1 MNKDKEI
8 AGDQPALRQ
17 RAEERL
23 KKNGLIPDILSSK
36 VELQRIVHE
45 LSVHQIELEM
55 QKEEL
60 LHS

>member
-23 KKNGLIPDILSSK
+23 KKNGLIPDMLSSK
-36 VELQRIVHE
+36 
-45 LSVHQIELEM
+45 
-55 QKEEL
+55 EE
-60 LHS
+60 